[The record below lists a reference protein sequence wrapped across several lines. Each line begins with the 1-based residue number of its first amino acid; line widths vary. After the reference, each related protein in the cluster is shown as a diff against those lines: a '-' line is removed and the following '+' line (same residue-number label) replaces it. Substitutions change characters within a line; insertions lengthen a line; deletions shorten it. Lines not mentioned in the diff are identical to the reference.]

1 MKNYIEQIRRGRN
14 LTSLEMEQA
23 SELMFTDSTD
33 AGSIA
38 LFLQAIAEKKETAEE
53 VAALAGVMR
62 RHAIQPPLPE
72 GTYFDNCGTGGDCS
86 GSFNISTAS
95 AFVLAA
101 CGVRVAKHGN
111 RKISSAAGSHD
122 VLEALG
128 IPADLSAEE
137 RADMMRRTGMTFLF
151 APAVHPKLKRIG
163 VIRRQLARPTVFNMV
178 GPLAS
183 PADLHAQY
191 TGIPRSGF
199 VMEYAAALRMLGR
212 RRAVVVSGAGGLDEA
227 SLAGRNTLVFVDG
240 GDLIPFTLAPEDVGL
255 QQAALHTVQGGDADE
270 NARIIRS
277 VFAGER
283 GPKADTVALNAGI
296 GLFAEGTAGT
306 IREGV
311 ALAEECIRSGRAQQ
325 QLDNVIGFCE
335 GARKGAAAR

>member
-1 MKNYIEQIRRGRN
+1 
-14 LTSLEMEQA
+14 MEQA
-23 SELMFTDSTD
+23 AELMFTDSMS
-33 AGSIA
+33 AVSIA
-38 LFLQAIAEKKETAEE
+38 TFLQSMSEKTETAEE

-62 RHAIQPPLPE
+62 RHALQPPLPE
-72 GTYFDNCGTGGDCS
+72 GTYFDNCGTGGDRS

-101 CGVRVAKHGN
+101 CGVRIAKHGN
-111 RKISSAAGSHD
+111 RKVSSAAGSHD

-137 RADMMRRTGMTFLF
+137 GAEMVRRTGITFLY

-163 VIRRQLARPTVFNMV
+163 EIRRQLARPTIFNLV

-227 SLAGRNTLVFVDG
+227 SLAGRNSLALVDG
-240 GDLIPFTLAPEDVGL
+240 GELIPFTLAPEDAGL
-255 QQAALHTVQGGDADE
+255 QRAPLHTVQGGDADE

-277 VFAGER
+277 IFAGER
-283 GPKADTVALNAGI
+283 GPKADVVALNAGI

-306 IREGV
+306 VREGV
-311 ALAEECIRSGRAQQ
+311 VLAEECIRSGRAQQ
-325 QLDNVIGFCE
+325 QLEKVIGFCAGVRE
-335 GARKGAAAR
+335 EVAAR